1 MDSSRAGLGSP
12 ELRALQAGGLH
23 AECRRRG
30 GPVEEGPVWLLG
42 VWEGLGPRVEGSG
55 FPVNCTYLCINSL
68 GFLVTLV
75 ACVPAGSVL

>member
-1 MDSSRAGLGSP
+1 M
-12 ELRALQAGGLH
+12 
-23 AECRRRG
+23 
-30 GPVEEGPVWLLG
+30 EEGPVWLLG